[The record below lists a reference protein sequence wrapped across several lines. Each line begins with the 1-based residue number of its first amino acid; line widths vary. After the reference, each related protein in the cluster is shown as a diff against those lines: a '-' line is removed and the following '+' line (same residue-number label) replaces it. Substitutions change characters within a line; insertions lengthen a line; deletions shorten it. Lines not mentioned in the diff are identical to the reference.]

1 MKKLVIVLFVFSLA
15 YVLNGQNDPVNEIF
29 AKYSGIE
36 GFTTVDI
43 SGDMFKMLA
52 QLDSEDK
59 DLEKFSKLSHVKVL
73 AQEGKTAELESLNFY
88 NEIYKKLDKTLYKEL
103 LIVKE
108 KDENVN
114 ILVRDDE
121 GHISEF
127 LIIVSGAG
135 ENVLVSIR
143 GEIDFD
149 DLDDISGTFNLK
161 CPDNMKLMGKN
172 HN

>member
-1 MKKLVIVLFVFSLA
+1 MKKLVFALLVFSLTH
-15 YVLNGQNDPVNEIF
+15 VLNGQNDPVNEIF

-73 AQEGKTAELESLNFY
+73 AQEGKTAEFESLNFY

-114 ILVRDDE
+114 ILVRDED
-121 GHISEF
+121 GIISEF

-149 DLDDISGTFNLK
+149 DLDNISGTFNLK